1 MISLSRLSLYSEDI
15 HNLEEDE
22 EEFIRLTTQPALLK
36 GGQLKDYQMVGVNW
50 LISLFELGINGILAD
65 QMGLGKTIQTIA
77 FLTFLK
83 EKKKAAGP
91 HLIVGPNTTIGNWY
105 KEIRKWFPSA
115 RVVKLYARKEYREE
129 TFANELIKGKFDIC
143 VASYEAIN
151 VCITQLKK
159 FEWSYLIVD
168 EAHRLKN
175 ELSHLSQNLRKFPT
189 NLKLLITGTPLQNNL
204 HELWSLLNFLLP
216 DLFESSEL
224 FDDWFEGSKMDK
236 DNPIT
241 VEEQEK
247 KNLEIINSLHRIL
260 KPFIL
265 RRTKD
270 DMIKTLP
277 PKKEIQV

>member
-1 MISLSRLSLYSEDI
+1 V
-15 HNLEEDE
+15 
-22 EEFIRLTTQPALLK
+22 LLK

-50 LISLFELGINGILAD
+50 LISLYELGINGILAD

-77 FLTFLK
+77 FLAFLR
-83 EKKKAAGP
+83 EKKKIHGP
-91 HLIVGPNTTIGNWY
+91 HLIVGPNTTVGNWY
-105 KEIRKWFPSA
+105 KEIRKWFPSC

-129 TFANELIKGKFDIC
+129 TFASELIKGKFDVC

-151 VCITQLKK
+151 ICITKLKE
-159 FEWSYLIVD
+159 FDWYYLIVD

-175 ELSHLSQNLRKFPT
+175 EASCLSQNLRKFPT
-189 NLKLLITGTPLQNNL
+189 TLKLLITGTPLQNNL

-224 FDDWFEGSKMDK
+224 FDDWFEGSKGDK
-236 DNPIT
+236 DGQLKA
-241 VEEQEK
+241 EEQEA

-277 PKKEIQV
+277 PKKEIQVYAFV